1 MDIRSFLL
9 TLVVS
14 LSAGVF
20 IGFTLRDIGR
30 YLLLSFRKHL
40 IKPRF
45 LRPYQATSQ
54 AIPQTVQ
61 QTIQQTSDEQDSKV
75 EA

>member
-45 LRPYQATSQ
+45 LRPYQAISQ
-54 AIPQTVQ
+54 AIPQTV
-61 QTIQQTSDEQDSKV
+61 QQTSDEQDSKV

>member
-9 TLVVS
+9 TLVIS

-30 YLLLSFRKHL
+30 YLLGFFRKHL

-45 LRPYQATSQ
+45 LRPYQPISQ
-54 AIPQTVQ
+54 ASPQA
-61 QTIQQTSDEQDSKV
+61 IQQTSDKQDPKV
-75 EA
+75 DV